1 MATCKF
7 HLGDNVLEG
16 ELRRKLTDT
25 PYSLVMVG
33 SKRYV
38 VKDDEFVKEEEAN
51 EAEIRPEGQNVQES
65 PPRRKRGRPRK
76 LG

>member
-1 MATCKF
+1 LAECKF
-7 HLGDNVLEG
+7 RSGNNVLEG
-16 ELRRKLTDT
+16 EFRRKLTDT

-33 SKRYV
+33 NKRYV
-38 VKDDEFVKEEEAN
+38 VRDDEFVKEEGTN
-51 EAEIRPEGQNVQES
+51 EAEIRPEGQNVEES